1 MRRRGLL
8 LSALGLLGAGCVS
21 GAASTRAPLSVETP
35 TPSSVDVSPWT
46 QEAQAIL
53 TTVLAALR
61 TFDDFHAFRA
71 THADESSIR
80 LGAELVWDPPTG
92 QAWDDATR
100 TARSMRPRANQ
111 LFTTIRTTPFSE
123 AEWRQQRDMA
133 DAAHELVDLADML
146 AAYRDVVDTLGNGD
160 ASGTIPVLDRTWTQF
175 DTAAERWSFS
185 RSEAIGCA

>member
-1 MRRRGLL
+1 LL
-8 LSALGLLGAGCVS
+8 LSALGLLGAACAS
-21 GAASTRAPLSVETP
+21 GTTPTRTPAGVETP
-35 TPSSVDVSPWT
+35 APGSVDVAPWN
-46 QEAQAIL
+46 QEARAIL
-53 TTVLAALR
+53 TAVLAALR

-80 LGAELVWDPPTG
+80 LAAELVWDPPTG

-100 TARSMRPRANQ
+100 TARSVQPRANQ
-111 LFTTIRTTPFSE
+111 LFTTIRSTPFSE
-123 AEWRQQRDMA
+123 AEWRQQREMA

-160 ASGTIPVLDRTWTQF
+160 ASGTVPVLDRAWTKF

-185 RSEAIGCA
+185 RSEAIGCG